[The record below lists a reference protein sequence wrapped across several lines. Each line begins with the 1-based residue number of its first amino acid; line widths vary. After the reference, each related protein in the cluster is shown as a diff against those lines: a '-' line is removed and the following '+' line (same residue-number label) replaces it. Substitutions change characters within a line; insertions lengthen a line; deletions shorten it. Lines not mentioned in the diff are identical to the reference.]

1 MTYICAISINSAWHT
16 TSTNSVIYTISTNSA
31 HSISTLS
38 AIHLVLTVSHNQC
51 QHITILISF
60 IVITGDIG
68 NITMQEV
75 PQNHFIP
82 LPEILCLIILDLN
95 NKQILATV
103 DIIQAQLKKC
113 YQGTQLPSNQLVYET
128 LHNLIQERKLFHTGM
143 YRELLFIFR
152 YKYMYTSY

>member
-1 MTYICAISINSAWHT
+1 
-16 TSTNSVIYTISTNSA
+16 
-31 HSISTLS
+31 
-38 AIHLVLTVSHNQC
+38 
-51 QHITILISF
+51 
-60 IVITGDIG
+60 
-68 NITMQEV
+68 MQEV

-128 LHNLIQERKLFHTGM
+128 LHSLIQERKIFHTGTSNFFSFM
-143 YRELLFIFR
+143 IFFFLFSEKQLFVC
-152 YKYMYTSY
+152 

>member
-1 MTYICAISINSAWHT
+1 MY
-16 TSTNSVIYTISTNSA
+16 
-31 HSISTLS
+31 LS
-38 AIHLVLTVSHNQC
+38 
-51 QHITILISF
+51 
-60 IVITGDIG
+60 GDIG

-128 LHNLIQERKLFHTGM
+128 LHSLIQERKIFHTGTSNFFSFM
-143 YRELLFIFR
+143 IFFFLFSEKQLFVCWYWWSCWPLLFKLSFHNCQIS
-152 YKYMYTSY
+152 TTLTE